1 MKEGAAGQVMTG
13 DEWRARGLD
22 CAVSAEG
29 SSAIFLLQSAVQ
41 CFKRAKDTKLLHRAS
56 AELEMKVLMQ
66 RFEGRN
72 ADKTL
77 TSDWTRSRRR
87 RRWRWWRS
95 YS

>member
-1 MKEGAAGQVMTG
+1 MKEEAAGQVMTG
-13 DEWRARGLD
+13 DEWRARGL
-22 CAVSAEG
+22 SAEG